1 MKMGG
6 WISVLIRSLRR
17 LQPFTPPE
25 DSMSQEVSSHHTQY
39 SLLIDPGV
47 PRIPIWES
55 PSLWHFSAE
64 MDGGSGI
71 NTWSLW
77 EMCIPGLCRKLHSPQ
92 ISSGVFKKWYPPFHT
107 VLITFWTASRGGN
120 NDSPTGIN
128 FMLIIYVSGS
138 HSCCTE
144 ARILQISCFLIWERC
159 GMGQKQWHH
168 WGSHNF
174 LDLLISLAV
183 LFYHFIRRWFGA

>member
-1 MKMGG
+1 MEILKKASFARRHIFLHLKSLRKTTAQNGWFGLNLSSQNSGGGHLRGSKVMRMGG
-6 WISVLIRSLRR
+6 RISIFIRSPRR

-25 DSMSQEVSSHHTQY
+25 DSVSQEVSFHHTQI

-107 VLITFWTASRGGN
+107 VLITFWTASGR
-120 NDSPTGIN
+120 
-128 FMLIIYVSGS
+128 
-138 HSCCTE
+138 
-144 ARILQISCFLIWERC
+144 
-159 GMGQKQWHH
+159 
-168 WGSHNF
+168 
-174 LDLLISLAV
+174 
-183 LFYHFIRRWFGA
+183 